1 MQSYNNNNNKALYE
15 AGRFYKYVPPTF
27 YLTSK
32 DPAYQYQAQK
42 IIQNQVRT
50 WSSLYADNLGALNIF
65 QYPKSPLRV
74 NWNQMSD
81 RAIPHYQSGSGYS
94 QGSFYHGSST
104 RHTQTNLRP
113 GAMTPGGHGV
123 DIKHNSYYR
132 YLGRLKAKKP
142 IRRGKIPE
150 NYGEPIKFNC
160 AYPIQ
165 GAKTIKTSIVS
176 GCNNCEVNHDNER
189 KIYQIYDIENKLK
202 TTIATHEKIPDFTD
216 VKCLEYCKQQKEKE
230 DVLDLN
236 MDLIDLDFEYV
247 NIE

>member
-1 MQSYNNNNNKALYE
+1 MQSYNNNNNEALYE

-50 WSSLYADNLGALNIF
+50 WSSLYSDNLGALNIF
-65 QYPKSPLRV
+65 QYPKSRLRV

-81 RAIPHYQSGSGYS
+81 RAIPHYQKGSGYS

-104 RHTQTNLRP
+104 RHTQTSLRP
-113 GAMTPGGHGV
+113 GAMTPGGYGV

-132 YLGRLKAKKP
+132 YIGKLKAKKP
-142 IRRGKIPE
+142 IRRGKILE

-176 GCNNCEVNHDNER
+176 GCNNCELNHDNER

-202 TTIATHEKIPDFTD
+202 TTIATNEKIPDFINK
-216 VKCLEYCKQQKEKE
+216 KCLEYCKQKIERE
-230 DVLDLN
+230 EVLDLN
-236 MDLIDLDFEYV
+236 MNLIDLDFEYV
-247 NIE
+247 NNV